1 MSKRAEELAK
11 EYADKKLQTVDPE
24 LWQTGYTR
32 YRKMSIRIMDGSDV
46 EQAFQDGYE
55 KAEKDLATTPT
66 WEQPEV
72 DWEKEYDEYV
82 EADPVYSQLVNGI
95 VGKSIARH
103 FYELG
108 RDVGKKLQPE
118 RPRTCKT
125 CGFYDNNCPFIRGKL
140 IPYPN
145 KVCIDYTYSAV
156 KEVQP

>member
-66 WEQPEV
+66 WEQPDV
-72 DWEKEYDEYV
+72 DWEKEYEEYV
-82 EADPVYSQLVNGI
+82 EADPVFSKLINSYA
-95 VGKSIARH
+95 GKAVARH

-108 RDVGKKLQPE
+108 RDVGNEARKPT
-118 RPRTCKT
+118 RKT
-125 CGFYDNNCPFIRGKL
+125 CSLFENYCPFVRGKF
-140 IPYPN
+140 IPYPS
-145 KVCIDYTYSAV
+145 KGCKDYTAA
-156 KEVQP
+156 EVQP